1 MEELLKEI
9 EKTKF
14 KIKMCK
20 VNDMMYDLDTY
31 EAKLEILMEELE
43 AYDKSRK

>member
-1 MEELLKEI
+1 MDELLKEI

-20 VNDMMYDLDTY
+20 VNDMMYDLDSY
-31 EAKLEILMEELE
+31 EAKLEILLEEL
-43 AYDKSRK
+43 DKHSK

>member
-1 MEELLKEI
+1 MDELLKEI

-31 EAKLEILMEELE
+31 EAKLEILTEQLE
-43 AYDKSRK
+43 GYDKSGK

>member
-1 MEELLKEI
+1 MDELLKEI

-20 VNDMMYDLDTY
+20 VNDMMYDLDTH
-31 EAKLEILMEELE
+31 EAKLEILTEELE
-43 AYDKSRK
+43 AYDKSGK